1 MWSANAYCFERYE
14 RASRISGLQCGNK
27 RTSMVASK
35 VTSRFVAQT
44 HRLRLLLVAAT
55 SISPTLQLQIVYA
68 QNGSEQLTLD
78 TKTHAVQNS
87 ISDATPRPI
96 QDKNGQIVNVKTFG
110 AVGDGV
116 TNDTEAFGAAL
127 KSLADAG
134 GGTCLVPKGTYLIS
148 ASGITRV
155 HIAAVSSDVHLV
167 GEGRRESVL
176 KVNGMPTNHLLR
188 CDGDKWSVENL
199 TFDMG
204 DYTPPK
210 IGFAAIV
217 CRGNNWRVA
226 NCAIVKSGKWGIQ
239 AYGGSNWSIEGN
251 YINRTVPGAM
261 PPTGAI
267 LVTAQNGVW
276 PIRGRVSDNVCE
288 GVGISF
294 SGTDGI
300 IARNRV
306 NRSGSGSGIFVQ
318 GSPST
323 RSPKI
328 IGNICTGGSS
338 GYDGAVGG
346 KWASVT
352 GFEIW
357 APESVICNN
366 VAHDNDAGG
375 IAVGGQNSIVIANT
389 VYNNGRAHAGFGGF
403 AARVN
408 PTRGASA
415 SHSIFIGNVA
425 YDSRYPS
432 HNATQDYGY
441 LEQNATKDYGYVG
454 QAAELTDI
462 KHFGNDYNRNR
473 VGPTK
478 SRAPR
483 GPAVAAQISPEMKRK
498 LNTLAEDVDLP
509 EKARRAVREYLS
521 Q

>member
-1 MWSANAYCFERYE
+1 MGKA
-14 RASRISGLQCGNK
+14 K
-27 RTSMVASK
+27 MVASK
-35 VTSRFVAQT
+35 VTLRFMEQRRRLVLFFVA
-44 HRLRLLLVAAT
+44 VV
-55 SISPTLQLQIVYA
+55 SILPAPQLPICYA
-68 QNGSEQLTLD
+68 QGANEQ
-78 TKTHAVQNS
+78 AVQNS
-87 ISDATPRPI
+87 TTDAATGST
-96 QDKNGQIVNVKTFG
+96 QDKAGHDVNVKTFG

-116 TNDTEAFGAAL
+116 TNDTEAFSAAL
-127 KSLADAG
+127 KSLSDAG

-148 ASGITRV
+148 AGGITPLHV
-155 HIAAVSSDVHLV
+155 PAVSSDVHLV

-176 KVNGMPTNHLLR
+176 RVNGMPTNHLLR

-210 IGFAAIV
+210 VGFAAIV

-226 NCAIVKSGKWGIQ
+226 NCAIIKSGRWAIQ
-239 AYGGSNWSIEGN
+239 AYAGSDWSIEGN
-251 YINRTVPGAM
+251 YISRTVPGAM

-267 LVTAQNGVW
+267 LVTAQSGVW
-276 PIRGRVSDNVCE
+276 PSRGHVIANVCE

-294 SGTDGI
+294 AGTDGI
-300 IARNRV
+300 VARNRV

-323 RSPKI
+323 RSAKI
-328 IGNICTGGSS
+328 IGNICSGGGS
-338 GYDGAVGG
+338 GYDGAIGG

-357 APESVICNN
+357 APDSVICDNI
-366 VAHDNDAGG
+366 AHDNDAGG

-389 VYNNGRAHAGFGGF
+389 AYDNGRGRAGFGGF

-408 PTRGASA
+408 PNRGASA
-415 SHSIFIGNVA
+415 SHSIFIGNLA

-441 LEQNATKDYGYVG
+441 LEQNANRDQAYAG
-454 QAAELTDI
+454 QAAEIMDI

-473 VGPTK
+473 VGPIK

-483 GPAVAAQISPEMKRK
+483 GPGAAAQTSPEMKSK
-498 LNTLAEDVDLP
+498 LNALAADADLSD
-509 EKARRAVREYLS
+509 KARRALRAYLAR
-521 Q
+521 

>member
-1 MWSANAYCFERYE
+1 M
-14 RASRISGLQCGNK
+14 
-27 RTSMVASK
+27 ASK
-35 VTSRFVAQT
+35 LTSRFVGQA
-44 HRLRLLLVAAT
+44 HRLSFFLVAAT
-55 SISPTLQLQIVYA
+55 TVLVALPLLIS
-68 QNGSEQLTLD
+68 NGSPFTSGTTD
-78 TKTHAVQNS
+78 SSTVNPANPGNPTATKDMTSPAPKKGDQ
-87 ISDATPRPI
+87 
-96 QDKNGQIVNVKTFG
+96 VNVKTYG
-110 AVGDGV
+110 AVGDRV
-116 TNDTEAFGAAL
+116 TDDTAAFSAAL

-148 ASGITRV
+148 ASGITPV
-155 HIAAVSSDVHLV
+155 NIPAVSSDVRLV

-210 IGFAAIV
+210 VGFAAIV
-217 CRGNNWRVA
+217 CRGNNWKVA
-226 NCAIVKSGKWGIQ
+226 NCAIVKSGRWAIQ

-251 YINRTVPGAM
+251 YISRTVPGAM
-261 PPTGAI
+261 PPAGAI
-267 LVTAQNGVW
+267 LVTAQNGVCSSH
-276 PIRGRVSDNVCE
+276 GRVRDNVCE
-288 GVGISF
+288 GGGIGF

-306 NRSGSGSGIFVQ
+306 NRCGSGSGIFVQ
-318 GSPST
+318 GSPTT

-328 IGNICTGGSS
+328 IGNICTGGLS
-338 GYDGAVGG
+338 GHDGNLGG

-389 VYNNGRAHAGFGGF
+389 AYNNGRAHAGFGGF

-408 PTRGASA
+408 PHRGASA
-415 SHSIFIGNVA
+415 SHSIFIGNSA
-425 YDSRYPS
+425 YDTRYPS

-441 LEQNATKDYGYVG
+441 LEQNANSDRADL
-454 QAAELTDI
+454 QAAEITDI
-462 KHFGNDYNRNR
+462 KHFGDDYNRNR
-473 VGPTK
+473 VGPIK

-483 GPAVAAQISPEMKRK
+483 GSAVATPISPEMKSK
-498 LNTLAEDVDLP
+498 LNALAEDADLP
-509 EKARRAVREYLS
+509 DNARRAVRACLAH
-521 Q
+521 